1 VNENLNCKID
11 DNLVLIHQKP
21 TEISIKKNIE
31 ELNEKLEKQSIRRID
46 EYINEFESR
55 QKIHENYDQDLLNNI
70 EKKFQVSV
78 NQAIDSFYSQII
90 KTPSIEEIK
99 AIDNK
104 IVNIE
109 SSFNQ
114 NVCLMKELINN
125 FESKYNELD
134 VE

>member
-1 VNENLNCKID
+1 MNENLNCKID